1 MEGEQICSVS
11 RHAPIAP
18 NPGQKGCTRT
28 AGTEMPSG
36 NLSALMFQT
45 MLVSPADFNGD
56 DMVGVEY
63 NETWWWKGRTGS
75 VPLWTCWFY
84 WGAAFRAAKASAEKS
99 MRSLCSSCTSDLSR
113 RQEAP
118 ASKRATEAGW
128 WFGTFFIFPYIGNNN
143 PSWLIFFRGLE
154 TTNQEAPC

>member
-28 AGTEMPSG
+28 AWTEMPSG

-63 NETWWWKGRTGS
+63 NETW
-75 VPLWTCWFY
+75 
-84 WGAAFRAAKASAEKS
+84 
-99 MRSLCSSCTSDLSR
+99 
-113 RQEAP
+113 
-118 ASKRATEAGW
+118 
-128 WFGTFFIFPYIGNNN
+128 
-143 PSWLIFFRGLE
+143 
-154 TTNQEAPC
+154 